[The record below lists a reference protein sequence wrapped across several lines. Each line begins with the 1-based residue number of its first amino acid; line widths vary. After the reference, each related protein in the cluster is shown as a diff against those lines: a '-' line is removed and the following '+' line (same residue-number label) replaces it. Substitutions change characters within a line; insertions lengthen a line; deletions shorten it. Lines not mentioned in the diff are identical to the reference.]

1 MPSLRALRLAQGRLR
16 EAIQRFVVTRDKIE
30 KLPAVYILAS
40 QRNDTLY
47 VGVTSNLV
55 RLVWE
60 HKNDQVDGFSRRY
73 GVHMLVYYEIL
84 DAMNAA
90 ITREKQIKAGSMA
103 KKLRLIES
111 MNPEWNDLYAGIV

>member
-1 MPSLRALRLAQGRLR
+1 MEKQP
-16 EAIQRFVVTRDKIE
+16 AI
-30 KLPAVYILAS
+30 YILAS
-40 QRNDTLY
+40 QRNGTLY

-55 RLVWE
+55 KRVWE

-84 DAMNAA
+84 DTMDAA
-90 ITREKQIKAGSMA
+90 ITREKQIKAGSRA

-111 MNPEWNDLYAGIV
+111 MNPDWNDLYASIV

>member
-1 MPSLRALRLAQGRLR
+1 MEKQP
-16 EAIQRFVVTRDKIE
+16 AI
-30 KLPAVYILAS
+30 YILAS
-40 QRNDTLY
+40 QRNGTLY

-55 RLVWE
+55 KRVWE

-84 DAMNAA
+84 DTMDTA
-90 ITREKQIKAGSMA
+90 ITREKQIKAGSRA

-111 MNPEWNDLYAGIV
+111 MNPDWNDLYASIV

>member
-1 MPSLRALRLAQGRLR
+1 M
-16 EAIQRFVVTRDKIE
+16 E

-40 QRNDTLY
+40 QRNGTLY

-55 RLVWE
+55 KRVWE
-60 HKNDQVDGFSRRY
+60 HKNNQVDGFSRRY

-84 DAMNAA
+84 DAMDAA
-90 ITREKQIKAGSMA
+90 ITREKQIKAGSRA

-111 MNPEWNDLYAGIV
+111 MNSEWNDLYASIV